1 MPARTKKHGV
11 STITRTMVVTTCVVL
26 GTLAMLYYGGR
37 GSSSNTASSD
47 GIAADLLRGYDPS
60 QDFCFKDEDN
70 DGKYCWYPTDS
81 LPEGQF
87 WKGVDT
93 QGNNNCGPKCT
104 SVNDDDDGAV
114 KDDDDGE
121 DRAAFI

>member
-1 MPARTKKHGV
+1 MVEATAAVAAPPVRLV
-11 STITRTMVVTTCVVL
+11 SRRHFFSITIKQRRCT
-26 GTLAMLYYGGR
+26 AYD
-37 GSSSNTASSD
+37 SNTD
-47 GIAADLLRGYDPS
+47 Y
-60 QDFCFKDEDN
+60 CFKSKTADE
-70 DGKYCWYPTDS
+70 YCWYPTDS